1 MDRCGAAPRPSNV
14 QDMANILLAGRESTN
29 IQGIGKNWVPNFIK
43 RQDKLIPVI
52 LDDITTNVQNVKIQR
67 SSNSD
72 LTSYKSL

>member
-1 MDRCGAAPRPSNV
+1 
-14 QDMANILLAGRESTN
+14 MANILLAGRESTN